1 MLRSSNITDE
11 DTSNNNI
18 IHILESD
25 TKKDETTNSCNKC
38 NKLYELLRHK
48 DQKNK
53 KRFSIGKRVRPLY
66 ICSAQI
72 GVASLEMQ
80 QNDSLY
86 CCHSFSCIVKLKIW
100 FYLLI

>member
-1 MLRSSNITDE
+1 MKMLRSSNITDE
-11 DTSNNNI
+11 DTSNNNTI
-18 IHILESD
+18 NILESH

-66 ICSAQI
+66 IFP
-72 GVASLEMQ
+72 
-80 QNDSLY
+80 
-86 CCHSFSCIVKLKIW
+86 HK
-100 FYLLI
+100 